1 MPLMVEIDFS
11 PQHSALRIKFMP
23 PLRGILGN
31 REYLE
36 QNGMR
41 RPLSMT
47 GFGRGEAIGN
57 GKKWTVEV
65 RSVNHRFLDVK
76 IRMPRLYSFLEER
89 MKKKVAMYYSRGHI
103 DISMDVADEVGEGGR
118 LKIDLALA
126 QEYYRGLQAIR
137 NELNLQQEP
146 DLNMLAAF
154 RDIFLPADDESTI
167 AKIDEIWPVAW
178 SALESALDEAA
189 TMRAEEGLA
198 MKHDLQE
205 RLRGFDRMIGEL
217 EKLIPGIVVQ
227 RELALKERLANL
239 LAGVDLDPLRLAQ
252 EVAVMV
258 DKSDVSEELVRLRSH
273 VRQCH
278 GFFDLDEP
286 IGRRI
291 DFLLQEFLRE
301 LNTIAAKISDVEAAY
316 LVVDLKNEHEKM
328 REQAQN
334 IE

>member
-1 MPLMVEIDFS
+1 MDDM
-11 PQHSALRIKFMP
+11 
-23 PLRGILGN
+23 G
-31 REYLE
+31 
-36 QNGMR
+36 

-47 GFGRGEAIGN
+47 GFGRGEAIGC

-89 MKKKVAMYYSRGHI
+89 MKKKVAMFYSRGHI
-103 DISMDVADEVGEGGR
+103 DVSMDVSTVGDEGGR

-126 QEYYRGLQAIR
+126 REYYRGLWAIR
-137 NELNLQQEP
+137 EELQLLQEP

-154 RDIFLPADDESTI
+154 GDVILPAEEESPVTN
-167 AKIDEIWPVAW
+167 IDEIWPAAND
-178 SALESALDEAA
+178 ALEAALGEAA
-189 TMRAEEGLA
+189 LMRAEEGLA
-198 MKHDLQE
+198 MKLDLQE
-205 RLRGFDRMIGEL
+205 RLQRFDHMIGEL
-217 EKLIPGIVVQ
+217 EDRIPDIVSK
-227 RELALKERLANL
+227 RELILKERLASL
-239 LAGVDLDPLRLAQ
+239 LTGLDMDPIRLAQ
-252 EVAVMV
+252 EVAIMV

-273 VRQCH
+273 IRQCN
-278 GFFDLDEP
+278 GFLDLDEP
-286 IGRRI
+286 IGRRL

-316 LVVDLKNEHEKM
+316 LIVDLKNEHEKM

>member
-1 MPLMVEIDFS
+1 M
-11 PQHSALRIKFMP
+11 
-23 PLRGILGN
+23 G
-31 REYLE
+31 
-36 QNGMR
+36 

-47 GFGRGEAIGN
+47 GFGRGEAISS

-89 MKKKVAMYYSRGHI
+89 MKKKVTAFYSRGHI
-103 DISMDVADEVGEGGR
+103 DVSMDVVAVGDEGGR

-126 QEYYRGLQAIR
+126 REYYRGLRAIR
-137 NELNLQQEP
+137 EELQLQQEP

-154 RDIFLPADDESTI
+154 RDVILPAEEESPV
-167 AKIDEIWPVAW
+167 ASIDEIWPAAGDALD
-178 SALESALDEAA
+178 SALAEASA
-189 TMRAEEGLA
+189 MRADEGLA
-198 MKHDLQE
+198 LKQDLEE
-205 RLRGFDRMIGEL
+205 RLQRFDHMINEL
-217 EKLIPGIVVQ
+217 EERIPDIVSK
-227 RELALKERLANL
+227 RELTLKDRLVSL
-239 LAGVDLDPLRLAQ
+239 LAGVDMDPIRLAQ
-252 EVAVMV
+252 EVAIMV

-278 GFFDLDEP
+278 GFLDLDEP
-286 IGRRI
+286 IGRRL

-301 LNTIAAKISDVEAAY
+301 LNTIAAKICDVEAAY

-334 IE
+334 LE

>member
-1 MPLMVEIDFS
+1 MS
-11 PQHSALRIKFMP
+11 
-23 PLRGILGN
+23 
-31 REYLE
+31 
-36 QNGMR
+36 
-41 RPLSMT
+41 RPMSMT
-47 GFGRGEAIGN
+47 GFGRGEAIGS

-89 MKKKVAMYYSRGHI
+89 MKKKVALSYSRGHI
-103 DISMDVADEVGEGGR
+103 DVSMDVADEGDEGGR

-126 QEYYRGLQAIR
+126 REYYRSLQAIR
-137 NELNLQQEP
+137 NDLHLQQEP

-154 RDIFLPADDESTI
+154 RDIILPAEEEPAST
-167 AKIDEIWPVAW
+167 KIDEIWPAAC

-189 TMRAEEGLA
+189 AMRAEEGLA
-198 MKHDLQE
+198 MKQDLQE
-205 RLRGFDRMIGEL
+205 RLQHFDRMIGAL
-217 EKLIPGIVVQ
+217 EDRIPGIVTQ
-227 RELALKERLANL
+227 RELALKERLASL
-239 LAGVDLDPLRLAQ
+239 LAGVDMDPVRLAQ
-252 EVAVMV
+252 EVAIMV

-273 VRQCH
+273 IRQCH
-278 GFFDLDEP
+278 GFLDLDEP